1 MQRWP
6 KPVSLIVIVALVLL
20 LAALFSKV
28 HDESAPLHSSRHGG
42 DLIRAHGGS
51 SSPRIIMDT
60 LRVVNFRS
68 AEAFETSPI
77 FKGDKHPDYDLVVD
91 VGTYDGADFT
101 IPAYK
106 KGYTVFSFELSPQ
119 NQALTLDN
127 FAKLGLAPGKDYT
140 VVDVVP
146 GTVPDV
152 NTSKRP
158 HIYFFKAGASNRTV
172 GVSAAKDGVFTEVSH
187 TPGSLPIV
195 RIDDII
201 QPNERVYLF
210 KVDAQGHEYPVTD
223 GARQL
228 LQNNVHSLQIEFWPT
243 ESRRTEMIPRSSST
257 TSTTGD
263 TSASIWLPLGL
274 HSVQPPIGYQWVR

>member
-1 MQRWP
+1 
-6 KPVSLIVIVALVLL
+6 
-20 LAALFSKV
+20 
-28 HDESAPLHSSRHGG
+28 
-42 DLIRAHGGS
+42 
-51 SSPRIIMDT
+51 MDT

-243 ESRRTEMIPRSSST
+243 GIQKNGDDPKKLLHNIYDWGYQCFDMGFHSDYIPYNRPSDISGFVDHLLTVPPSK
-257 TSTTGD
+257 D
-263 TSASIWLPLGL
+263 
-274 HSVQPPIGYQWVR
+274 PIGGWEDMICIK